1 MAGAQDLQSQQG
13 QAALDV
19 LQALEKAG
27 WRG

>member
-13 QAALDV
+13 QAGLAV